1 MLTDAAANAYSE
13 YVDRA
18 RQSFLDRV
26 NQPVGGG
33 EPERAPLRKEQTIVQ
48 PAGGDGIQT
57 MPGSLIH
64 HWRGTIFIHGVTLD
78 QVVSVSRAYR
88 DYPKIFHPI
97 VAATVLSGEGEL
109 LQVQF
114 RMKQAVAGIT
124 GTLDAWSNIRYV
136 KIDAKRAYVVS
147 SSDTIREVKDAGK
160 STERYLPAG
169 RDSGYLWRAA
179 AFTRFVEDDGGVYM
193 EMETIGLSRPFPPL
207 LGWVIEPIA
216 RHIGRASVEESVQE
230 FRRAVQM
237 RSAAR

>member
-1 MLTDAAANAYSE
+1 M
-13 YVDRA
+13 
-18 RQSFLDRV
+18 
-26 NQPVGGG
+26 
-33 EPERAPLRKEQTIVQ
+33 
-48 PAGGDGIQT
+48 
-57 MPGSLIH
+57 
-64 HWRGTIFIHGVTLD
+64 IFIHGVTLD
-78 QVVSVSRAYR
+78 QVVSISRAYR

-97 VAATVLSGEGEL
+97 VAATVLSGEGEWL
-109 LQVQF
+109 RVQF
-114 RMKQAVAGIT
+114 RMKQSVAGIT

-136 KIDAKRAYVVS
+136 KIDGKRAFVVS

-169 RDSGYLWRAA
+169 QDSGYLWRAS

-237 RSAAR
+237 RFSAAD